1 MVAIKTIGEVLKDKR
16 TELGLGLS
24 EAEKLTNIPKLYI
37 IALETGD
44 YKALPGD
51 FYIKAYLKQY
61 AEKLDLDADQI
72 MFAYEKDGSM
82 SVEEHEDIQETYR
95 FVKPSE
101 RVEEDEEEEESNKPA
116 WRHYVPIILLSAVAL
131 AIVGSVTAVVLLTRP
146 PKSDL
151 SDTSY
156 TYKTSETKKA
166 TEEQKKTTESSE
178 KPVES
183 KPEPQNQ
190 ITVTGSGAQ
199 LNVKVEN
206 ATSPTQI
213 VFTTAAG
220 AVTTVSLTNA
230 DWATVRTLSDA
241 ENTATA
247 TLGAGLTNSLINLSN
262 TQGLTMTINGSTV
275 DLSALTVGVP
285 VQVQLTVTY
294 ASTTAP
300 VTQ

>member
-61 AEKLDLDADQI
+61 AEKLELDADQI
-72 MFAYEKDGSM
+72 MLAYEKDGSM

-101 RVEEDEEEEESNKPA
+101 RVEEEEEESNKPA
-116 WRHYVPIILLSAVAL
+116 WRYYLPIILLSTVAL
-131 AIVGSVTAVVLLTRP
+131 AIVGSVTAVVLLNRP
-146 PKSDL
+146 QNSDL
-151 SDTSY
+151 NDVSY
-156 TYKTSETKKA
+156 TYQTSETAKT
-166 TEEQKKTTESSE
+166 TEDEKTTESTE
-178 KPVES
+178 KTDET
-183 KPEPQNQ
+183 KPEPENQ
-190 ITVTGSGAQ
+190 LAVTGSGTQ
-199 LNVKVEN
+199 LNVNLTN
-206 ATSPTQI
+206 ASLPSQI

-220 AVTTVSLTNA
+220 TVTTVSLTNA

-247 TLGAGLTNSLINLSN
+247 TIGSGLTESTIRLSN
-262 TQGLTMTINGSTV
+262 TQGLTMTINGNNV
-275 DLSALTVGVP
+275 DLSTLRQGVP
-285 VQVQLTVTY
+285 VNIQLTLTY
-294 ASTTAP
+294 ASTTATP
-300 VTQ
+300 TE

>member
-72 MFAYEKDGSM
+72 MLAYEKDGSM

-146 PKSDL
+146 PKPDL

-156 TYKTSETKKA
+156 TYKTSETKKT
-166 TEEQKKTTESSE
+166 TEEPKKTTESSE

-190 ITVTGSGAQ
+190 ITITGSGAQ

-247 TLGAGLTNSLINLSN
+247 TLGAGLTNSVINLSN

-275 DLSALTVGVP
+275 DLSALTVGTP

>member
-1 MVAIKTIGEVLKDKR
+1 
-16 TELGLGLS
+16 
-24 EAEKLTNIPKLYI
+24 
-37 IALETGD
+37 
-44 YKALPGD
+44 
-51 FYIKAYLKQY
+51 
-61 AEKLDLDADQI
+61 
-72 MFAYEKDGSM
+72 M
-82 SVEEHEDIQETYR
+82 SVEDHEDIQETYR

-101 RVEEDEEEEESNKPA
+101 RVEEEEEESNKPA

-146 PKSDL
+146 PKPDL

-190 ITVTGSGAQ
+190 ITITGSGAQ

-247 TLGAGLTNSLINLSN
+247 TLGAGLTNSVINLSN

>member
-146 PKSDL
+146 PKPDL

-156 TYKTSETKKA
+156 TYKTSKTKKA
-166 TEEQKKTTESSE
+166 TESSE

>member
-24 EAEKLTNIPKLYI
+24 EAERLTNIPKLYI

-72 MFAYEKDGSM
+72 MLAYEKDGSM
-82 SVEEHEDIQETYR
+82 SVEDHEDIQETYR

-101 RVEEDEEEEESNKPA
+101 RVEEEEEEESNKPA

-146 PKSDL
+146 PKPDL

-156 TYKTSETKKA
+156 TYKTSETKKS
-166 TEEQKKTTESSE
+166 TEEKKKTTESSE

-190 ITVTGSGAQ
+190 ITVTGSGSQ
-199 LNVKVEN
+199 LDVKVEN
-206 ATSPTQI
+206 ATNPTQI
-213 VFTTAAG
+213 VFTTAVG
-220 AVTTVSLTNA
+220 AVTTVSLTNT
-230 DWATVRTLSDA
+230 DWATVRTLSDV

-247 TLGAGLTNSLINLSN
+247 TLGSGLTSSVINLSN
-262 TQGLTMTINGSTV
+262 TQGLTMTINGNNV
-275 DLSALTVGVP
+275 DMSALTVGTP
-285 VQVQLTVTY
+285 VQLQLTVTY

>member
-1 MVAIKTIGEVLKDKR
+1 
-16 TELGLGLS
+16 
-24 EAEKLTNIPKLYI
+24 
-37 IALETGD
+37 
-44 YKALPGD
+44 
-51 FYIKAYLKQY
+51 
-61 AEKLDLDADQI
+61 
-72 MFAYEKDGSM
+72 M

-146 PKSDL
+146 PKPDL

-156 TYKTSETKKA
+156 TYKTSETKK
-166 TEEQKKTTESSE
+166 TKEEPKKTTESSE

-247 TLGAGLTNSLINLSN
+247 TLGAGLTNSVINLSN

-275 DLSALTVGVP
+275 DLSALTVGTP

>member
-146 PKSDL
+146 PKPDL

-156 TYKTSETKKA
+156 TYKTSETKRQ
-166 TEEQKKTTESSE
+166 QKNKRKQQNHQKSLLN
-178 KPVES
+178 
-183 KPEPQNQ
+183 QNQ
-190 ITVTGSGAQ
+190 
-199 LNVKVEN
+199 
-206 ATSPTQI
+206 SPKTKLRLLE
-213 VFTTAAG
+213 V
-220 AVTTVSLTNA
+220 VRSLMS
-230 DWATVRTLSDA
+230 R
-241 ENTATA
+241 
-247 TLGAGLTNSLINLSN
+247 
-262 TQGLTMTINGSTV
+262 
-275 DLSALTVGVP
+275 
-285 VQVQLTVTY
+285 
-294 ASTTAP
+294 
-300 VTQ
+300 

>member
-1 MVAIKTIGEVLKDKR
+1 MAIKTIGEVLKEKR
-16 TELGLGLS
+16 TDLGLGLS

-61 AEKLDLDADQI
+61 AEKLELDADQI
-72 MFAYEKDGSM
+72 LLAYEKDGSM
-82 SVEEHEDIQETYR
+82 TVEDYEDIQETYR

-101 RVEEDEEEEESNKPA
+101 RVEESEEEEEVDVPA

-131 AIVGSVTAVVLLTRP
+131 AIVGGVTAVVLLSRP
-146 PKSDL
+146 QSNDL
-151 SDTSY
+151 EDASY
-156 TYKTSETKKA
+156 NYKTSETVKS
-166 TEEQKKTTESSE
+166 TEQKKTSESKE

-183 KPEPQNQ
+183 KPAPENQ
-190 ITVTGSGAQ
+190 LTVTGSGAQ
-199 LNVKVEN
+199 LNVKVDN
-206 ATSPTQI
+206 ASSPTKI

-220 AVTTVSLTNA
+220 TVTTISLTNA

-247 TLGAGLTNSLINLSN
+247 TLGAGLTNSVINLSN
-262 TQGLTMTINGSTV
+262 TQGLTMTINGSNV
-275 DLSALTVGVP
+275 DLSALTVGSAVS
-285 VQVQLTVTY
+285 VQLTVAY
-294 ASTTAP
+294 ASTTE
-300 VTQ
+300 

>member
-61 AEKLDLDADQI
+61 AEKLELDADQI
-72 MFAYEKDGSM
+72 MLAYEKDGSM

-101 RVEEDEEEEESNKPA
+101 RVEEEEEESNKPA
-116 WRHYVPIILLSAVAL
+116 WRYYLPIILLSTVAL
-131 AIVGSVTAVVLLTRP
+131 AIVGSVTAVVLLNRP
-146 PKSDL
+146 QNSDL
-151 SDTSY
+151 NDVSY
-156 TYKTSETKKA
+156 TYQTSETAKT
-166 TEEQKKTTESSE
+166 TEDEKTTESTE
-178 KPVES
+178 KTDET
-183 KPEPQNQ
+183 KPEPENQ
-190 ITVTGSGAQ
+190 LAVTGSGTQ
-199 LNVKVEN
+199 LNVNLTN
-206 ATSPTQI
+206 ASLPSQI

-220 AVTTVSLTNA
+220 TVTTVSLTNA

-247 TLGAGLTNSLINLSN
+247 TIGSGLTESTIRLSN
-262 TQGLTMTINGSTV
+262 TQGLTMTINGNNV
-275 DLSALTVGVP
+275 DLSTLRQGVP
-285 VQVQLTVTY
+285 VSIQLTLTY
-294 ASTTAP
+294 ASTTATP
-300 VTQ
+300 TE

>member
-72 MFAYEKDGSM
+72 MLAYEKDGSM

-131 AIVGSVTAVVLLTRP
+131 AIVGSVTAVV
-146 PKSDL
+146 
-151 SDTSY
+151 
-156 TYKTSETKKA
+156 
-166 TEEQKKTTESSE
+166 
-178 KPVES
+178 
-183 KPEPQNQ
+183 
-190 ITVTGSGAQ
+190 
-199 LNVKVEN
+199 
-206 ATSPTQI
+206 
-213 VFTTAAG
+213 
-220 AVTTVSLTNA
+220 
-230 DWATVRTLSDA
+230 
-241 ENTATA
+241 
-247 TLGAGLTNSLINLSN
+247 
-262 TQGLTMTINGSTV
+262 
-275 DLSALTVGVP
+275 
-285 VQVQLTVTY
+285 
-294 ASTTAP
+294 
-300 VTQ
+300 